1 MLVAQGGLGERTE
14 KTNKL
19 TTNKREKVIMAI
31 DGDYQS
37 PSSGGTG
44 WDFYNY
50 SDKNTTAASQVIIRQ
65 CSELYGG
72 EYRRQNLLKRDAKY
86 RKGEGHSMIES
97 FKWIPA
103 TATTRDNKTVDLAKM
118 ERDWIDG
125 GYSATVLEKYRALIT
140 MVKTEQ
146 YQTQIWP
153 ASFILSTPSIS
164 RTEALLRSPQ
174 DVESGIMDILGG
186 GDYAKALLASETEQ
200 NNFDFMQALR
210 STTITLK
217 KKRWDGS
224 LSAPGD
230 AAETT
235 VDLPA
240 FLKYKCAGYCFNVH
254 DFGRIRAQLQ
264 NNLTDVPGMSVQKFK
279 ILVSPNQYQY
289 MIEANEKLQ
298 DKDYLAD
305 SGGLIVNGKLPMI
318 RGFEIEAN
326 ACVRD
331 NEAFAYIPGV
341 TVECV
346 DWGTFTD
353 TEKDKDIWTVMN
365 SRRQYNYG
373 VKLVQPLT
381 LIQIMFTPTD
391 EYPLTYVPVGED
403 GSDRV
408 GDEIFDVVRDPKSV
422 LAGKKAEI
430 DAAQSKVSA
439 KMPTK

>member
-1 MLVAQGGLGERTE
+1 M
-14 KTNKL
+14 
-19 TTNKREKVIMAI
+19 I
-31 DGDYQS
+31 DGEFKS
-37 PSSGGTG
+37 PSSNGEG

-50 SDKNTTAASQVIIRQ
+50 TDKNTTAASQVIIRQ

-72 EYRRQNLLKRDAKY
+72 EFRKQNLLKRDAKY
-86 RKGEGHSMIES
+86 RKGQGHSMIES

-118 ERDWIDG
+118 ERAWIESD
-125 GYSATVLEKYRALIT
+125 YKPEILAKYRSLIT
-140 MVKTEQ
+140 MVKTQQ

-153 ASFILSTPSIS
+153 ASFIFSTPPIS
-164 RTEALLRSPQ
+164 RTEALLRSPD
-174 DVESGIMDILGG
+174 DVDGGILDILGG

-200 NNFDFMQALR
+200 NNHDFLQALR

-230 AAETT
+230 AAEET
-235 VDLPA
+235 VNLPA
-240 FLKYKCAGYCFNVH
+240 FLKYTCPGYCFSVN
-254 DFGRIRAQLQ
+254 DFGRIRTQLQ
-264 NNLTDVPGMSVQKFK
+264 NNLSDVPGMSVQKYK
-279 ILVSPNQYQY
+279 ILVSPNQYQW

-298 DKDYLAD
+298 DNDYLAS
-305 SGGLIVNGKLPMI
+305 SGGLIVNGNLPVI

-326 ACVRD
+326 PAVRD
-331 NEAFAYIPGV
+331 NEAFAYIPNV

-365 SRRQYNYG
+365 TRRQYNYG
-373 VKLVQPLT
+373 VQLVQPLT
-381 LIQIMFTPTD
+381 LIQIVFTPDAEHALDYT
-391 EYPLTYVPVGED
+391 PVTEF

-408 GDEIFDVVRDPKSV
+408 GEELFDVIRDPKSV
-422 LAGKKAEI
+422 LEAKKAEV
-430 DAAQSKVSA
+430 DAAQAKVKA
-439 KMPTK
+439 RR

>member
-1 MLVAQGGLGERTE
+1 
-14 KTNKL
+14 
-19 TTNKREKVIMAI
+19 MAI
-31 DGDYQS
+31 TGDFQS
-37 PSSGGTG
+37 PSNGGVG

-50 SDKNTTAASQVIIRQ
+50 EDKNTTAASQVIIRQ
-65 CSELYGG
+65 CKELFGG
-72 EYRRQNLLKRDAKY
+72 EYRKQNLLKRDAKY
-86 RKGEGHSMIES
+86 VKGSGHSMIES

-118 ERDWIDG
+118 ERAWIDS
-125 GYSATVLEKYRALIT
+125 GYDPAVLTQYRNLIT

-174 DVESGIMDILGG
+174 DVESGILDILGG

-230 AAETT
+230 ANEVT
-235 VDLPA
+235 VNLPG
-240 FLKYKCAGYCFNVH
+240 FLKYTCGKYCFDVH

-264 NNLTDVPGMSVQKFK
+264 NNLSDVPGMSIQKFK
-279 ILVSPNQYQY
+279 ILVSPNQYQW

-305 SGGLIVNGKLPMI
+305 SGGLVVNGKLPMI

-326 ACVRD
+326 PCVRD
-331 NEAFAYIPGV
+331 NEAFAYIPNV
-341 TVECV
+341 TIECV

-381 LIQIMFTPTD
+381 LIQIVFTPD
-391 EYPLTYVPVGED
+391 AEHPLDYVPVGEF

-408 GDEIFDVVRDPKSV
+408 GDELFDVVRDPKNV
-422 LAGKKAEI
+422 LEGKKAEI
-430 DAAQSKVSA
+430 DAAQAKVKARASA
-439 KMPTK
+439 SA